1 MDQKS
6 EGGYSCTVVPPGI
19 LVLLGIPFCKDDV
32 LLKHTFS
39 GSPTEA
45 LLTRTQT
52 MTMCSA
58 FEHLMN
64 ENGAI

>member
-1 MDQKS
+1 ML
-6 EGGYSCTVVPPGI
+6 
-19 LVLLGIPFCKDDV
+19 LVIPFCKDDV
-32 LLKHTFS
+32 LLKNTSS

-45 LLTRTQT
+45 LLTRSQT

-64 ENGAI
+64 ENDAI